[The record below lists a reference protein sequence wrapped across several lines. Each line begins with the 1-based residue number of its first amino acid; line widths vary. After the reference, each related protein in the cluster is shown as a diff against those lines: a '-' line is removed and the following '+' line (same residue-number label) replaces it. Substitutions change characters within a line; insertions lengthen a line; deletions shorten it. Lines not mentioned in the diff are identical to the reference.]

1 MVVEHRGLSEINGSL
16 VILEGVKNP
25 MNEEL
30 VELELEDGTKRT
42 GRIVA
47 IEACG
52 KTDGNEAFAGNSRPC
67 F

>member
-1 MVVEHRGLSEINGSL
+1 MKIEHKGLAEINGSL
-16 VILEGVKNP
+16 VILEGVKKP

-30 VELELEDGTKRT
+30 VEIQLDDKTTRT

-47 IEACG
+47 IECDKA
-52 KTDGNEAFAGNSRPC
+52 AVQF